1 MDQQPRRSRRK
12 KKKNQNQ
19 LLINL
24 IAVLVAVLAIV
35 VVIAIFAQPP
45 QSTHNGDDA
54 TGTAGGTNLQ
64 DPTGNDPVTTE
75 PIPLVIT
82 EPATLKSVAV
92 EDTLTFCG
100 SADPKESVTIGG
112 VVVQRGQDG
121 SFNHTVSLQAGV
133 NEIQVIYKGQ
143 TTVYQ
148 VEHRYAVQYYYPDAA
163 RDYGTGA
170 TVFVELYARE
180 DSDISVTLGEKKIT
194 MKEDPN
200 QLGSGVAEGFIRYT
214 GTYQM
219 PSTNAADKNMGQF
232 VYTVTH
238 DGVTETYRSGQIT
251 CKKESTVL
259 ASDPSV
265 TPDYGNYIDV
275 GSGYIVE
282 IIAESAETFNGHTMD
297 DNSDPRVNYLPKGT
311 VDYCKEQTQVG
322 DTQTYKLMRC
332 GRRVYIQKNNWP
344 SKDKP
349 VVSSCYKGTLP
360 DHNEIGVVGISQVG
374 HHTVITFD
382 TMWKAP
388 FYFDLGP
395 QAYTDAAS
403 KDYRVT
409 EVTAEYV
416 DITFCYATVFN
427 GTVTIPE
434 NNPLFASAELTQR
447 GSDCTLRLKL
457 KKTGGFYGWDAYY
470 NDNDQLC
477 FRFLNPVKATTAD
490 NAYGADLTGI
500 RIMIDVGHGGLD
512 GGAYVNMPDGSVLD
526 EAEVNLELALVLKKK
541 LESMGATVLI
551 NRTDDSNLNVD
562 ERINFLLQE
571 APDLCICIHQNS
583 APKYP
588 NNNGAH
594 ILYFTPFS
602 QPFANLVYNN
612 TIDSKI
618 YKRTF
623 LETNVYFV
631 ARQTTCPVVLTENGF
646 MSNTT
651 DFANMTDA
659 AMVDR
664 KADSMAQ
671 AIAAYFLRNG

>member
-1 MDQQPRRSRRK
+1 MDQQPRRPRRK
-12 KKKNQNQ
+12 KRKNYDQ
-19 LLINL
+19 LLIKL

-35 VVIAIFAQPP
+35 VVIAIVAQPP
-45 QSTHNGDDA
+45 KDSQSGGNG
-54 TGTAGGTNLQ
+54 TGTTGGTNLQ
-64 DPTGNDPVTTE
+64 NPTGTDPVVTE
-75 PIPLVIT
+75 PMPLVIT

-100 SADPKESVTIGG
+100 IADPKESVTIGG
-112 VVVQRGQDG
+112 VVAQRGQDG
-121 SFNHTVSLQAGV
+121 SFAHTVSLQTGS
-133 NEIQVIYKGQ
+133 NEIQVVYKGQ

-148 VEHRYAVQYYYPDAA
+148 VERRYAVQHYYPDEA

-180 DSDISVTLGEKKIT
+180 DSDISVSLGGTKVT
-194 MKEDPN
+194 MQEDPN
-200 QLGSGVAEGFIRYT
+200 QVGSGVAEGFIRYT

-219 PSTNAADKNMGQF
+219 PSKNSADKNMGQF

-238 DGVTETYRSGQIT
+238 NGVTETYESGQIT

-311 VDYCKEQTQVG
+311 VDYCKEQTLVG

-344 SKDKP
+344 SKGKP

-360 DHNEIGVVGISQVG
+360 DHNEIGFAGVSQIG

-395 QAYTDAAS
+395 QAYKDADGR
-403 KDYRVT
+403 DYRVT
-409 EVTAEYV
+409 QVTAEYV

-427 GTVTIPE
+427 GTVTIPA

-470 NDNDQLC
+470 NENDQLC

-500 RIMIDVGHGGLD
+500 RIMIDAGHGGLD
-512 GGAYVNMPDGSVLD
+512 GGAYVTLPDGS
-526 EAEVNLELALVLKKK
+526 EVHEDDLNLELALLLKQK
-541 LESMGATVLI
+541 LESMGATVII
-551 NRTDDSNLNVD
+551 NRTSDENLNVD

-602 QPFANLVYNN
+602 QPFGDLVYQN

-623 LETNVYFV
+623 LETSVYFV

-646 MSNTT
+646 MSNDA
-651 DFANMTDA
+651 DFANMTNP
-659 AMVDR
+659 AMVER